1 MAPTG
6 GLLTWILL
14 SLNIAVSV
22 CWDNDDLEL
31 FDLVEEVNR
40 NFYDVLGLEKDCTSN
55 DIRRA
60 YRRLSL
66 QLHPDKN
73 KEEDAEV
80 KFRQLVAVY
89 ETLKD
94 EDKRKRYELVL
105 ENGLPDWRQP
115 VFYYRR
121 VRKLGMLELLA
132 FMCGILT
139 LGQYLVLWSI
149 FLEKKFS
156 MEEDHETRRKKIE
169 KKLRKNKQ
177 ELEDQFDELQ
187 EEMDSLPRPKVS
199 DLWPIRLT
207 KWTVQSTINLPTT
220 VRETAAALK
229 EWMQKRNT
237 AVKDEEDE
245 DEEEEEEAAR
255 RAKKKARPE
264 FVDIV
269 PVLCT
274 DAAPVV
280 YTEMI
285 QSNTAEETNT
295 DTVRGG
301 DWTDEELA
309 LLSKAMTKFPG
320 GTMNRWEKVAGVV
333 NRTVPEVIA
342 KSKTLKISYVNKLD
356 ASLQSGGLKGGKKT
370 QVVTDEMISHKADYE
385 GTVTED
391 TNGDVRSGD
400 VRRRHKP
407 KPKKTSEKTLLAA
420 VESQSEKK
428 QGEVNQPKIV
438 QPNKQSDSEAI
449 SENSVT
455 SKSSGDGDQWN
466 KNQQT
471 ILEWNLRQYPK
482 GTDQRWEK
490 IALQIPGKT
499 KEDCILRFKY
509 LADLVKKKKELS
521 QKQSDTS

>member
-1 MAPTG
+1 M
-6 GLLTWILL
+6 LQ
-14 SLNIAVSV
+14 
-22 CWDNDDLEL
+22 
-31 FDLVEEVNR
+31 
-40 NFYDVLGLEKDCTSN
+40 DCTSN

-139 LGQYLVLWSI
+139 LGQYLVLWSV

-177 ELEDQFDELQ
+177 ELEDQFDELKD
-187 EEMDSLPRPKVS
+187 EMDSLPRPKVS
-199 DLWPIRLT
+199 DLWPIKLT
-207 KWTVQSTINLPTT
+207 KWTVQSVLDLPNTI
-220 VRETAAALK
+220 RETTKALK
-229 EWMQKRNT
+229 EWLQKRN
-237 AVKDEEDE
+237 AVVTDEGEG
-245 DEEEEEEAAR
+245 DEEEEEDTAR
-255 RAKKKARPE
+255 KARKKARPD

-280 YTEMI
+280 YTEMS
-285 QSNTAEETNT
+285 QTSSAEDTAAES
-295 DTVRGG
+295 VRAG

-309 LLSKAMTKFPG
+309 QLSKAMTKYPG
-320 GTMNRWEKVAGVV
+320 GTINRWEKVASVV
-333 NRTVPEVIA
+333 NRTVPEVIS
-342 KSKTLKISYVNKLD
+342 KSKTLKTSYINKLD
-356 ASLQSGGLKGGKKT
+356 SSLQSGGLKGGKKT
-370 QVVTDEMISHKADYE
+370 QVVTEEMISHKSDYE

-391 TNGDVRSGD
+391 LNGDVRTGD

-407 KPKKTSEKTLLAA
+407 KPKKTAERTLLAA
-420 VESQSEKK
+420 AETQPESK
-428 QGEVNQPKIV
+428 QGEITKPKIV
-438 QPNKQSDSEAI
+438 QPNKQFNSETT

-455 SKSSGDGDQWN
+455 SNSTGDGDQWN

-490 IALQIPGKT
+490 IAQQIPGKT
-499 KEDCILRFKY
+499 KEDCIIRYKY

>member
-6 GLLTWILL
+6 GLLTWILFA
-14 SLNIAVSV
+14 LNIGVSV

-31 FDLVEEVNR
+31 FDLVEEVNQ
-40 NFYDVLGLEKDCTSN
+40 NFYEVLGVEKDCSSN
-55 DIRRA
+55 DVRRA

-73 KEEDAEV
+73 KEENAET
-80 KFRQLVAVY
+80 KFRQMVAVY

-115 VFYYRR
+115 VYYYRR

-132 FMCGILT
+132 FMCIILT
-139 LGQYLVLWSI
+139 FGQYLVLWSI

-156 MEEDHETRRKKIE
+156 MEEDHESRRKKFE
-169 KKLRKNKQ
+169 KKLRKNKL
-177 ELEDQFDELQ
+177 ELEDQYDELQ

-207 KWTVQSTINLPTT
+207 MWTVNFTINLPTT
-220 VRETAAALK
+220 VRETAAALS
-229 EWMQKRNT
+229 EWKQQRNT
-237 AVKDEEDE
+237 VVKDEEDE
-245 DEEEEEEAAR
+245 DEEEEEDAAR
-255 RAKKKARPE
+255 KAKKKARPE

-280 YTEMI
+280 YTEML
-285 QSNTAEETNT
+285 QSSGADEANT
-295 DTVRGG
+295 DSVRGG
-301 DWTDEELA
+301 EWTDEDLA
-309 LLSKAMTKFPG
+309 QLSKAMSKYPG
-320 GTMNRWEKVAGVV
+320 GSVNRWEKVAGVV

-342 KSKTLKISYVNKLD
+342 KSKTLKTTYVNKLD

-370 QVVTDEMISHKADYE
+370 QLITEAMISHKSDYE
-385 GTVTED
+385 GTTTEN
-391 TNGDVRSGD
+391 TNGDIKSGD

-407 KPKKTSEKTLLAA
+407 KPKKIAERTLLAA
-420 VESQSEKK
+420 VESQSENKP
-428 QGEVNQPKIV
+428 GEVTKPKIV
-438 QPNKQSDSEAI
+438 QPNKQTDSDTI

-455 SKSSGDGDQWN
+455 SKSTGDGDNWN

-490 IALQIPGKT
+490 IAEKIIGKT
-499 KEDCILRFKY
+499 KEDCMIRYKY

-521 QKQSDTS
+521 QKQSDNS

>member
-6 GLLTWILL
+6 GLIMTWIVFL
-14 SLNIAVSV
+14 LNIGVSI

-31 FDLVEEVNR
+31 FDLVEEVNQ
-40 NFYDVLGLEKDCTSN
+40 NFYDVLGVERDCTSS

-73 KEEDAEV
+73 KEENAET

-132 FMCGILT
+132 FLCSILT

-199 DLWPIRLT
+199 DLWPIRLV
-207 KWTVQSTINLPTT
+207 KWIVHFTINLPTT
-220 VRETAAALK
+220 VRETAVTLR
-229 EWMQKRNT
+229 ELMQKRN
-237 AVKDEEDE
+237 AVVEDEENEDE
-245 DEEEEEEAAR
+245 DAEEDAAR
-255 RAKKKARPE
+255 KTKKKARSD

-280 YTEMI
+280 YTEMLKP
-285 QSNTAEETNT
+285 STTEETSP
-295 DTVRGG
+295 DSVRAGE
-301 DWTDEELA
+301 WTDEELA
-309 LLSKAMTKFPG
+309 QLSKAMTKYPG
-320 GTMNRWEKVAGVV
+320 GSVNRWEKVASVV

-342 KSKTLKISYVNKLD
+342 KSKTLKTSYVNKLD
-356 ASLQSGGLKGGKKT
+356 ASLQSGGLKGGKKS
-370 QVVTDEMISHKADYE
+370 QVITEEMISHKSDYE
-385 GTVTED
+385 GKVNED
-391 TNGDVRSGD
+391 MNGEVKSGD

-407 KPKKTSEKTLLAA
+407 KPKKTAERTLLAA
-420 VESQSEKK
+420 AESKTEEGKP
-428 QGEVNQPKIV
+428 NIV
-438 QPNKQSDSEAI
+438 QPVESATTGV
-449 SENSVT
+449 NSVT
-455 SKSSGDGDQWN
+455 SKSTDDADQWN

-490 IALQIPGKT
+490 IAQQIPGKT
-499 KEDCILRFKY
+499 KEDCILRYKY

-521 QKQSDTS
+521 QGQSNTS